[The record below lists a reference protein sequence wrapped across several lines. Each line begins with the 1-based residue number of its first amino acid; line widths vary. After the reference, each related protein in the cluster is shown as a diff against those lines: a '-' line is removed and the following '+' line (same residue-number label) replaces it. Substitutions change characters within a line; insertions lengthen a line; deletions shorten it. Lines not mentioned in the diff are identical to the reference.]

1 MRTNQTKHKLQSGQA
16 AFGCW
21 LTLGSPRAAR
31 ALAAGTSFDWMMV
44 DLEHNPIDREAMAAC
59 VLAIAD
65 GSAGRVA
72 PMVRVPDLAPGHV
85 KQVLDAGAYGILA
98 PMVMGAADV
107 ATFVENC
114 LYPPKGMRGVFGAAA
129 YNYTFQP
136 EPGEYFKTANDEILT
151 AVQIETRPALEEV
164 DAIAAIEGLDMLF
177 VGPNDLHA
185 TLGLQP
191 RYESDEPAFVAAV
204 ESVVNACQKH
214 GKIAGILSANP
225 EMASRMI
232 AKGFHFVGIGSDV
245 LHMTNAA
252 KAVLAQVA
260 T

>member
-1 MRTNQTKHKLQSGQA
+1 MRTNQTKRKLQSGQTA
-16 AFGCW
+16 LGCW

-31 ALAAGTSFDWMMV
+31 ALAAGTTFDWVMI

-59 VLAIAD
+59 VLAVAD
-65 GSAGRVA
+65 GSAGRTA
-72 PMVRVPDLAPGHV
+72 PMVRVPDLSPGHV
-85 KQVLDAGAYGILA
+85 KQALDAGAYGILA

-107 ATFVENC
+107 AAFVENC
-114 LYPPKGMRGVFGAAA
+114 LYPPKGIRGVYGGAAF
-129 YNYTFQP
+129 NYTFNP
-136 EPGEYFKTANDEILT
+136 APGEYFKTASDEILI
-151 AVQIETRPALEEV
+151 AVQIETRPALAEV

-191 RYESDEPAFVAAV
+191 RYESDEPAFVAALD
-204 ESVVNACQKH
+204 SVVAACRKH
-214 GKIAGILSANP
+214 GKAAGILSANP

-232 AKGFHFVGIGSDV
+232 AKGFGFVGIGNDAG
-245 LHMTNAA
+245 HMVNAA